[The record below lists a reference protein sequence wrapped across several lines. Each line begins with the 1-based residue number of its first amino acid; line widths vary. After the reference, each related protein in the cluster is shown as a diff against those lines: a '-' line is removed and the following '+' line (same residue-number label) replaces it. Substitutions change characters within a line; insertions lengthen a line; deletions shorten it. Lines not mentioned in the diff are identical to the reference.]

1 MSGDLYEDDIVRW
14 SERQAEL
21 LRRRADGALVN
32 DADIDW
38 PNVAEEIEDVG
49 RSQIDALESLITN
62 VLGHMLKCEAW
73 PNARYAPHWRAEIR
87 RWRRQLRRKMRP
99 SWRQRFNMADLYG
112 DALAMLP
119 PDMDGA
125 LVHPVSDICPV
136 TLDDL
141 LRDD

>member
-1 MSGDLYEDDIVRW
+1 MSDLYEEDIVAW

-62 VLGHMLKCEAW
+62 ILGHMLKCEVW
-73 PNARYAPHWRAEIR
+73 PNVRYVPHWQAEIR
-87 RWRRQLRRKMRP
+87 GWRRQLRRKMRTG
-99 SWRQRFNMADLYG
+99 WRQRFNMADLYG

-119 PDMDGA
+119 PDMDGMPA
-125 LVHPVSDICPV
+125 HPVQPTCPV
-136 TLDDL
+136 TLDEL
-141 LRDD
+141 LSDRP